1 MIGKKISNYEI
12 KSLLGEG
19 GMGNVF
25 LAEHVS
31 LGRKVAI
38 KSLHQQLV
46 KNEGIRIR
54 FKNEAST
61 MAHFQHPKI
70 VALYDY
76 IEEDDGLY
84 LIMEYV
90 DGMSLDEYIKVKSG
104 PIPEAKAIPMM
115 EQILEAFAYAHSLG
129 IVHRDIKPSN
139 IIITKNDEIKILD
152 FGIAK
157 VLSEGGN
164 KLTKTGTQMGTVFY
178 MSPEQ
183 VKGKDVDSRS
193 DIYSLGVTF
202 FQMLTGSSPYDR
214 LNTEYEIYSKIVS
227 EPLPFASE
235 VYPGVP
241 THLDQ
246 VILKATEKSKE
257 GRFQTCEEFSK
268 SLTKKN
274 FKATPNITSTHTVVS
289 PPKSTPKSTPI
300 QSPPTQIIQPSE
312 QKSLKPAFI
321 SLAVCFG
328 IGVLLNFYILNNVDE
343 TYDYDES
350 YYERDTIPAYDS
362 LAYDTSAA
370 VEYSQPYKDSISS
383 EYEDEQEY
391 ETYPEEDPNDDPGEY
406 FENDGY

>member
-90 DGMSLDEYIKVKSG
+90 DGMSLDEYIKLKSG
-104 PIPEAKAIPMM
+104 PIPEAKVIPMM

-183 VKGKDVDSRS
+183 VQGKNVDIRS

-202 FQMLTGSSPYDR
+202 FQMLTGASPYDR

-227 EPLPFASE
+227 EPLPCASE

-257 GRFQTCEEFSK
+257 DRFQTCEEFSK

-274 FKATPNITSTHTVVS
+274 FKATPNIASTHTVVTAPNS
-289 PPKSTPKSTPI
+289 APKSTTK
-300 QSPPTQIIQPSE
+300 QSPPTQIIQPSSE
-312 QKSLKPAFI
+312 QRSLKPAFI
-321 SLAVCFG
+321 SLAVCFSLG
-328 IGVLLNFYILNNVDE
+328 LLLYIYNVSYNNYNGYEYD
-343 TYDYDES
+343 DYDDNENES
-350 YYERDTIPAYDS
+350 YDDIDSTSYYD
-362 LAYDTSAA
+362 SAA
-370 VEYSQPYKDSISS
+370 VDTTY
-383 EYEDEQEY
+383 YESDPQYETYPENNQEY
-391 ETYPEEDPNDDPGEY
+391 ETYPEEDSYDIPNEEY
-406 FENDGY
+406 